1 MKNFGLTDSQAEESR
16 KKYGD
21 NSMTEQASESF
32 WDKLRGNL
40 GDPMIKILLVALGVN
55 VLLWILGLVG
65 VIKNGAPEWYEP
77 LGILIAIMLATLVS
91 TISEYNNE
99 NAFQKLQEEASRI
112 MCKVYRNGDIT
123 EVAINDIVVGDAIL
137 LQSGDKIPADGIIID
152 GDIKV
157 DQSVLNGESR
167 EAKKEAIPEGWKDTD
182 ENINFDNEHKVFR
195 GAVVCSGNAV
205 MQVTV
210 VGDKSVYGKI
220 ASELQT
226 DDDRETPL
234 KVKLGKLADGISK
247 FGYIGGIAIAVAML
261 FKTIFM
267 DTGFDPAA
275 FFMADGVFQWLPLV
289 EAIINAVMLAV
300 IIIVM
305 AVPEGLPLMI
315 AIVSAQ
321 NMGKMLKDN
330 VLVRKVAG
338 IETAGSLNILFSDKT
353 GTITKG
359 KLEAVSFITGD
370 VQEFKGIN
378 ELGGGLHDMLSLSIQ
393 HNTLSMVSGEG
404 SGRRV
409 IGGNA
414 TERAI
419 LGFDIDGAKQ
429 DGITTV
435 GNIPFNST
443 NKYSA
448 TQIDGAKKI
457 TLIKGAPEKILQ
469 RCATYYDQNGEKQ
482 PFDMGKLNA
491 KIDELAGRAIRVL
504 AIATSDDALGGEALP
519 EGNNWTLVG
528 AVGIRDEVR
537 PESVTAIREVKG
549 AGVQVVMITGDRR
562 ETAVAIAKDA
572 GLLEKES
579 DIVLT
584 SDELAQLSDD
594 EIKQKLPN
602 IRVIARALPSDKSRL
617 VRLAQELD
625 LVAGMTGDGV
635 NDSPALKKA
644 DVGFA
649 MGGGTEVAKEASDI
663 VILDDNFNS
672 IDKAILY
679 GRTIFN
685 SIRKFIIF
693 QLTINVAAVLT
704 SFICPLLNLASPLN
718 VIQILWVN
726 LVMDTLAALAFG
738 GEPALSRFMKE
749 KPKKRTEHIISK
761 NMMSEIIVG
770 AGWTF
775 ILSVVML
782 LLGEEIVD
790 ANGVAMLE
798 SWGWLRSGAITG
810 DSHIYLTTAYFA
822 FFIFIAVFNGFN
834 ARTEKLNLF
843 DNLSRNKGFLMVFG
857 IIAAVQIA
865 MTYIGLAVPAVGEI
879 LGCHGLNGTEW
890 LLVLVM
896 AISIIPVDLIR
907 KAIAKAVSGK

>member
-1 MKNFGLTDSQAEESR
+1 MKNFGLTDQEVAES
-16 KKYGD
+16 KAKYGD

-32 WDKLRGNL
+32 WDKLKGNL
-40 GDPMIKILLVALGVN
+40 GDPMIKILIVALLVN
-55 VLLWILGLVG
+55 VVLAILGITG
-65 VIKNGAPEWYEP
+65 VIAEGAPEWYEP
-77 LGILIAIMLATLVS
+77 VGIFIAIALATLVS
-91 TISEYNNE
+91 TFSEYRNE

-112 MCKVYRNGDIT
+112 MCKVYRNGVIT
-123 EVAINDIVVGDAIL
+123 EVAINDIVTGDCVL
-137 LQSGDKIPADGIIID
+137 LQAGDKIPADGILVD
-152 GDIKV
+152 GDLKV

-167 EAKKEAIPEGWKDTD
+167 EAKKIAAPEGWTDTD
-182 ENINFDNEHKVFR
+182 ESLNFDNEVKVFR
-195 GAVVCSGNAV
+195 GSVVCSGNAV

-220 ASELQT
+220 ASELQVE
-226 DDDRETPL
+226 DDRETPL
-234 KVKLGKLADGISK
+234 QVKLGKLAGAISK
-247 FGYIGGIAIAVAML
+247 FGYIGGVAIAVAML
-261 FKTIFM
+261 IMAIFVHPE
-267 DTGFDPAA
+267 GGAA
-275 FFMADGVFQWLPLV
+275 AYFAADGMW
-289 EAIINAVMLAV
+289 INLLNDVIESVMLAV

-359 KLEAVSFITGD
+359 KLEAVVFIDGA
-370 VQEFKGIN
+370 VQEYKTCTDIKGK
-378 ELGGGLHDMLSLSIQ
+378 LKDMMTLSVH
-393 HNTLSMVSGEG
+393 HNTLSLISGEG
-404 SGRRV
+404 KDMKV

-419 LGFDIDGAKQ
+419 LGFAATEKSSANVKE
-429 DGITTV
+429 V

-448 TQIDGAKKI
+448 TQVEGDYNLS
-457 TLIKGAPEKILQ
+457 LIKGAPEKILQ
-469 RCATYYDQNGEKQ
+469 RCSHYYNENGEKVA
-482 PFDMGKLNA
+482 FDMSALNA
-491 KIDELAGRAIRVL
+491 KIDELANRAIRVL
-504 AIATSDDALGGEALP
+504 AIATSEDALGEDALP
-519 EGNNWTLVG
+519 DSNNWTLVG
-528 AVGIRDEVR
+528 VVGIRDEVR
-537 PESVTAIREVKG
+537 PESVTAIAEVHG
-549 AGVQVVMITGDRR
+549 AGVQVVMITGDRK
-562 ETAVAIAKDA
+562 ETAVAIAKEA
-572 GLLEKES
+572 GLLTS
-579 DIVLT
+579 DTDVVLT
-584 SDELAQLSDD
+584 SDELAKLSDE
-594 EIKQKLPN
+594 EIKEKLRN

-693 QLTINVAAVLT
+693 QLTINVAAVLI
-704 SFICPLLNLASPLN
+704 SFICPLLGLANPLS

-738 GEPALSRFMKE
+738 GEPALHRYMKE
-749 KPKKRTEHIISK
+749 KPKHRSEPIVSK
-761 NMMSEIIVG
+761 NMMSQIAVG

-775 ILSVVML
+775 ILSLFML
-782 LLGEEIVD
+782 VC
-790 ANGVAMLE
+790 ANWLE
-798 SWGWLRSGAITG
+798 DMGIIRASGA
-810 DSHIYLTTAYFA
+810 DLEAHAYLHTAYFA

-843 DNLSRNKGFLMVFG
+843 DNIAKNKGFLIVFG
-857 IIAAVQIA
+857 IIAVVQVIMA
-865 MTYIGLAVPAVGEI
+865 YVGGSI
-879 LGCHGLNGTEW
+879 LGGYGLVVSEW
-890 LLVLVM
+890 LLILGM
-896 AISIIPVDLIR
+896 AITIIPVDLIR
-907 KAIAKAVSGK
+907 KAIANAAGKK

>member
-55 VLLWILGLVG
+55 VLLWILGLAG
-65 VIKNGAPEWYEP
+65 VIKSGAPEWYEP
-77 LGILIAIMLATLVS
+77 LGILVAIMLATLVS

-167 EAKKEAIPEGWKDTD
+167 EARKEAVPEGWTDTD

-370 VQEFKGIN
+370 VQEFRSIN
-378 ELGGGLHDMLSLSIQ
+378 ELGSGLHDMLSLSIQ

-429 DGITTV
+429 DGITAV

-448 TQIDGAKKI
+448 TQVDGAKKI

-482 PFDMGKLNA
+482 PFDMQKLNA

-584 SDELAQLSDD
+584 SDELAQLSDE
-594 EIKQKLPN
+594 EIKQKLPD

-663 VILDDNFNS
+663 VILDDNFSS

-693 QLTINVAAVLT
+693 QLTINVAAVLI
-704 SFICPLLNLASPLN
+704 SFICPLLDLASPLN

-749 KPKKRTEHIISK
+749 KPKKRTEHIISR

-775 ILSVVML
+775 ILSITML
-782 LLGEEIVD
+782 LLGEKIVD
-790 ANGVAMLE
+790 ADGAAMLE
-798 SWGWLRSGAITG
+798 SWGWLRPGSIEG
-810 DSHIYLTTAYFA
+810 DAHIFLTTAYFA

-834 ARTEKLNLF
+834 ARTEKMNLF
-843 DNLSRNKGFLMVFG
+843 DNLSRNKGFLTVFG

-890 LLVLVM
+890 LLVLIM

-907 KAIAKAVSGK
+907 KAIAKAVSGR